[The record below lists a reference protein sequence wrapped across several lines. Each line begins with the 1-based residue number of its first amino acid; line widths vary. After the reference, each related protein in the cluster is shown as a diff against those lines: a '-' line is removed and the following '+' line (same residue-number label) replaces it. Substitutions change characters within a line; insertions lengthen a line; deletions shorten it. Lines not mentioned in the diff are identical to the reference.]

1 MPTIPASSALDRRQ
15 PLPLAD
21 LRRRIRAL
29 ERSGAPAG
37 AVRAGAVAFGAPEI
51 DRALPWGGLARGCLH
66 EVAQTSAAAADDG
79 AALGFLSALLA
90 RLLGEGGHA
99 EAGGARGAVLWCL
112 RVHVL
117 YEVGDLYGPGL
128 AALGLDPERL
138 IAVRGRTDADVLW
151 AMREGLGCRRLA
163 AVVGEA
169 HRVDL
174 SAGRRLQLA
183 AERSGVSAF
192 LLRPDSASGHASA
205 AVTRWRVR
213 AAPSGPSAGG
223 LQAGGLQA
231 GIGAEAAARR
241 GFGPGR
247 PCWRVELVRCRGAAA
262 DEWVVEWRH
271 ETGDFKTGSFK
282 TGSFAVVP
290 PLSDRSAEPAATRL
304 AR

>member
-1 MPTIPASSALDRRQ
+1 M
-15 PLPLAD
+15 
-21 LRRRIRAL
+21 
-29 ERSGAPAG
+29 
-37 AVRAGAVAFGAPEI
+37 
-51 DRALPWGGLARGCLH
+51 PWGGLARGCLH
-66 EVAQTSAAAADDG
+66 EVAQASAAAADDG

-90 RLLGEGGHA
+90 RLLGEGGRA
-99 EAGGARGAVLWCL
+99 EAGGARGVVLWCL
-112 RVHVL
+112 RAHAL

-128 AALGLDPERL
+128 AALGLDPDRL

-192 LLRPDSASGHASA
+192 LLRPDSGSGHVSA

-213 AAPSGPSAGG
+213 AAPSGPPP
-223 LQAGGLQA
+223 GGLQA
-231 GIGAEAAARR
+231 GIEAETAARR
-241 GFGPGR
+241 AFGPGR

-290 PLSDRSAEPAATRL
+290 PLPDRSAEPAATRL